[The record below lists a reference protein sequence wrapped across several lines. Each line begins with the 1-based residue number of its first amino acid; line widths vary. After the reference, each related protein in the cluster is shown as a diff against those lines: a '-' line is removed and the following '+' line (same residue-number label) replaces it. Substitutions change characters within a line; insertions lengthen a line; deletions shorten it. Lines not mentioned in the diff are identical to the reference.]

1 MRISYWSSDVC
12 SSDLRIEQS
21 RERIAP
27 ALYTLQ
33 ALTRDN
39 PDQQVRIGVV
49 RTNVKLRMDEVDR
62 IMAGTSSADG
72 VERLVTRYPI
82 RDIAAEIVSEER
94 ILLGQRTAVADKARK
109 RAELLRWG
117 AMLAQLALLGTV
129 MFFAIRQLAARVA
142 AERSTQREIGRAHVM
157 LETVRE
163 PIEIGRAHV

>member
-1 MRISYWSSDVC
+1 
-12 SSDLRIEQS
+12 
-21 RERIAP
+21 
-27 ALYTLQ
+27 
-33 ALTRDN
+33 
-39 PDQQVRIGVV
+39 
-49 RTNVKLRMDEVDR
+49 MDEVDR

-142 AERSTQREIGRAHVM
+142 AERSTQRASARAAVM

-163 PIEIGRAHV
+163 PIVLADEELRVVMHNAAFAELFGVERSEEHTDELQS